1 MTVTREN
8 KLNAFT
14 LVEVLIVVVVI
25 GILAAAIMFASD
37 EMVSSAQA
45 ARILA
50 DLETWKQA
58 AIAWY
63 NDHTS
68 IVTYKGMIDDEYG
81 KELGNTTTRKSGFR
95 EDLDG
100 GAAYGVIRAKNI
112 LPYVNNSGL
121 RLQKK
126 AYYVYEDD
134 TKSKAIAHFDGEGVY
149 DGYGGH
155 YMTDFATLNE
165 YGTATSNDNYING
178 NPDEYIW
185 MIDYELPNM
194 SEKLKEKLQRKY
206 VNSGLL
212 FWKFPGQSMQY
223 SSGKSKEL
231 NSIGILVLDFS
242 LINETR
248 N

>member
-1 MTVTREN
+1 M
-8 KLNAFT
+8 
-14 LVEVLIVVVVI
+14 
-25 GILAAAIMFASD
+25 
-37 EMVSSAQA
+37 
-45 ARILA
+45 
-50 DLETWKQA
+50 
-58 AIAWY
+58 
-63 NDHTS
+63 DHTS
-68 IVTYKGMIDDEYG
+68 IVKYNGMIDVTNPTIG
-81 KELGNTTTRKSGFR
+81 KVDKNGNSTERPSGFR
-95 EDLDG
+95 EEIDG
-100 GAAYGVIRAKNI
+100 KAAYGVIRAKDI

-121 RLQKK
+121 TLRKSEYYTFNYDSNGKK
-126 AYYVYEDD
+126 Y
-134 TKSKAIAHFDGEGVY
+134 AIAHFVDQGVY